1 MSYVSGAGLLR
12 WLLKIEE
19 GNDAVEVGV
28 VPVSEVE
35 EPGYLFNTGQCGLKS
50 ENVSGGESGGEQKPT
65 WPIYQKFVE
74 IICDVDR
81 KKVSFHVGN
90 KKDNLQEVKTL
101 ELPYDEEVKLA
112 ITGWSGT
119 RVRLEPPQKWMGGE
133 ESDSDS
139 DSNAEEDEQ
148 FSNTCG
154 NVVQPSTWHVA
165 TICVDLEKRQEM
177 QIILDGEHHLVA
189 RDPSLF
195 APEGLF
201 SIDPTEGVVLF
212 GRRRAGKLVEREW
225 RLGGHLRQMRME
237 SKFLSVAEVWGQQL
251 PKGVWG
257 CRTCGARSPAD
268 VRICWSCHTA
278 RQKSA
283 ARPPNDADPRHEGL
297 TVLVGDSFKDLVLE
311 SKEHVFVLIYAPWCE
326 ACQEVKPHWR
336 KLAKML
342 KGSSNIRIAM
352 MDSDENDVPNRFFP
366 ESFIPNVKLFLAGK
380 KGKPLACNS
389 RERTFESYV
398 KFLEEHTNVSLES
411 AAEDFY
417 PQYCELHGVPAL
429 VDELR
434 QAAMIQELK
443 LMQWRRPPTQALASF
458 LYSYLLDPNVHSTV
472 AITPLADASPE
483 DANQL
488 APTPE
493 QSPLVIQRGSTDP
506 EAAARR
512 LAVPEPPRLA
522 RGISQP
528 GGPGPPVPS
537 MPMPALSRAASE
549 QRTPPIVLTRV
560 VSTPLEQVADP
571 HKLEE
576 ELKRAHL
583 AELLDFKLQAELK
596 KAQPDNVRDFVR
608 DFCLRMAAPNFQHR
622 LFFNALQGVSWR
634 SCPHAIKI
642 VAAARVFRCLR
653 RWVKRELARF
663 GREPRGLEP
672 WAEARVAPMTAAAL
686 RSNWRRVE
694 EAICKE
700 MPREAGVASLQ
711 ILLERGFDPNAA
723 PFGVSPLLL
732 ASLSG
737 NLQAAQYLYVRGA
750 DLHRS
755 GGVSQQQQLLP
766 IDGASACGFLRMV
779 GFFRENG
786 STGARALHF
795 AASGGHLDVCRYL
808 LRTGVSPDLK
818 ADKGLS
824 AFTLAVLCGEC
835 LAALVLLPLCA
846 PSNLEEALPG
856 ELCWRVGLAGG
867 STVLHLVAALGGT
880 RERLLEP
887 LLERCPA
894 LLNRANW
901 AQEIPAML
909 APAMMRPTLQPRSL
923 HAFEALLA
931 VPEAASE
938 EERVKVAEAAVLG
951 EDISATAEELKGEM
965 CVICMEGPEGG
976 DTPFTRLYCGHCFHR
991 GCLGAWRAEGQNG
1004 ASCPA
1009 CRKPLPEPT
1018 ARAEAGG
1025 VTLLEMATLSN
1036 DPAFAGTLLMVGA
1049 AGKAASSSEI
1059 TSLMWAHWRNAES
1072 VASVLTAKGFQLT
1085 NSDLEGLQLIRNL
1098 QRRATKPQEKA
1109 TEKSDKEAG
1118 SRPDQK
1124 KRPADEEKEKD
1135 REEEEE
1141 EEDET
1146 PDPTMLQLL
1155 DVNASSLWHHLRAI
1169 RHGEAV
1175 QELRVRMACSAKPQ
1189 SVVTA
1194 DRPRVEDPKP
1204 SAGDFLKACKAALA
1218 NAGESN
1224 AAADA
1229 SLEAAKVF
1237 AIRRFAEGQT
1247 TTLPSAMALRLVLGA
1262 KPGAGRLLAKLSDSF
1277 AALCSQAPLKPSDE
1291 EVLPF
1296 LTQLQLA
1303 VEALPAQRGV
1313 QFLGLGLSTP
1323 SGTLREALTGEVDG
1337 LAALHPGSLLLWR
1350 GCTSVTSDPMLA
1362 KEAALEGGSVAL
1374 VFKVRSSS
1382 SRDVAAYSP
1391 SPDLRERLLPPR
1403 RCFRVQGIFALEDM
1417 ILRRGTSSSGNS
1429 GELLEAFEVPNVGSL
1444 GSFGALA
1451 WEEACTRKA
1460 ACVVLDEDEQPQV
1473 TSLAAKV

>member
-1 MSYVSGAGLLR
+1 
-12 WLLKIEE
+12 
-19 GNDAVEVGV
+19 
-28 VPVSEVE
+28 
-35 EPGYLFNTGQCGLKS
+35 
-50 ENVSGGESGGEQKPT
+50 
-65 WPIYQKFVE
+65 
-74 IICDVDR
+74 
-81 KKVSFHVGN
+81 
-90 KKDNLQEVKTL
+90 
-101 ELPYDEEVKLA
+101 
-112 ITGWSGT
+112 
-119 RVRLEPPQKWMGGE
+119 
-133 ESDSDS
+133 
-139 DSNAEEDEQ
+139 
-148 FSNTCG
+148 
-154 NVVQPSTWHVA
+154 
-165 TICVDLEKRQEM
+165 
-177 QIILDGEHHLVA
+177 
-189 RDPSLF
+189 
-195 APEGLF
+195 
-201 SIDPTEGVVLF
+201 
-212 GRRRAGKLVEREW
+212 
-225 RLGGHLRQMRME
+225 
-237 SKFLSVAEVWGQQL
+237 
-251 PKGVWG
+251 
-257 CRTCGARSPAD
+257 
-268 VRICWSCHTA
+268 
-278 RQKSA
+278 
-283 ARPPNDADPRHEGL
+283 
-297 TVLVGDSFKDLVLE
+297 
-311 SKEHVFVLIYAPWCE
+311 
-326 ACQEVKPHWR
+326 
-336 KLAKML
+336 
-342 KGSSNIRIAM
+342 
-352 MDSDENDVPNRFFP
+352 
-366 ESFIPNVKLFLAGK
+366 
-380 KGKPLACNS
+380 
-389 RERTFESYV
+389 
-398 KFLEEHTNVSLES
+398 
-411 AAEDFY
+411 
-417 PQYCELHGVPAL
+417 
-429 VDELR
+429 
-434 QAAMIQELK
+434 
-443 LMQWRRPPTQALASF
+443 
-458 LYSYLLDPNVHSTV
+458 
-472 AITPLADASPE
+472 
-483 DANQL
+483 
-488 APTPE
+488 
-493 QSPLVIQRGSTDP
+493 
-506 EAAARR
+506 
-512 LAVPEPPRLA
+512 
-522 RGISQP
+522 
-528 GGPGPPVPS
+528 
-537 MPMPALSRAASE
+537 
-549 QRTPPIVLTRV
+549 
-560 VSTPLEQVADP
+560 
-571 HKLEE
+571 
-576 ELKRAHL
+576 
-583 AELLDFKLQAELK
+583 
-596 KAQPDNVRDFVR
+596 
-608 DFCLRMAAPNFQHR
+608 
-622 LFFNALQGVSWR
+622 
-634 SCPHAIKI
+634 
-642 VAAARVFRCLR
+642 
-653 RWVKRELARF
+653 
-663 GREPRGLEP
+663 
-672 WAEARVAPMTAAAL
+672 
-686 RSNWRRVE
+686 
-694 EAICKE
+694 
-700 MPREAGVASLQ
+700 
-711 ILLERGFDPNAA
+711 
-723 PFGVSPLLL
+723 
-732 ASLSG
+732 
-737 NLQAAQYLYVRGA
+737 
-750 DLHRS
+750 
-755 GGVSQQQQLLP
+755 
-766 IDGASACGFLRMV
+766 
-779 GFFRENG
+779 
-786 STGARALHF
+786 
-795 AASGGHLDVCRYL
+795 
-808 LRTGVSPDLK
+808 
-818 ADKGLS
+818 
-824 AFTLAVLCGEC
+824 
-835 LAALVLLPLCA
+835 
-846 PSNLEEALPG
+846 
-856 ELCWRVGLAGG
+856 
-867 STVLHLVAALGGT
+867 
-880 RERLLEP
+880 
-887 LLERCPA
+887 
-894 LLNRANW
+894 
-901 AQEIPAML
+901 ML